1 LGELEARLGAPV
13 LEAYAMTEAA
23 HQMCSNPL
31 PPAAHKPGSVGRPQ
45 GVELAILDDA
55 DDPVHLGEVCVR
67 GANVMRGCVDNPDAN
82 SKAFTAGARWFRTGD
97 QRYVDDDGYL
107 FLTGRTKELISR
119 GGEKISLLGLD
130 SVLLQCPGV
139 AEAVSFAVR
148 DEI

>member
-1 LGELEARLGAPV
+1 
-13 LEAYAMTEAA
+13 MTEAA

-31 PPAAHKPGSVGRPQ
+31 PPAAHKPGSVGQPQ

-97 QRYVDDDGYL
+97 QGYVDADGYL
-107 FLTGRTKELISR
+107 FLTGRIKELINR